1 MTQDFSICAMCKFTV
16 KYKATYCYNT
26 PTYETPNDWH
36 KETVR
41 WKRILSFNA
50 IVNLL
55 SKEFSHRDLFELRV
69 ENNCITF
76 GRFDANTG
84 ETGDYSYEI
93 TFKPEN
99 KRRRVNE
106 K

>member
-1 MTQDFSICAMCKFTV
+1 MTQNFSICAMCKFTV
-16 KYKATYCYNT
+16 KYKAKYCYNT

-36 KETVR
+36 RETIR

-55 SKEFSHRDLFELRV
+55 SKEFSHQNLFELHV

-76 GRFDANTG
+76 SRFDGNTG
-84 ETGDYSYEI
+84 EYGDYSYEI

-99 KRRRVNE
+99 KRRH

>member
-1 MTQDFSICAMCKFTV
+1 MTQKFSICAMCKFTV
-16 KYKATYCYNT
+16 KYKAKYCYNT

-36 KETVR
+36 RETIR

-55 SKEFSHRDLFELRV
+55 SKEFSHRNLFEVHL

-76 GRFDANTG
+76 GRFDANSG
-84 ETGDYSYEI
+84 EYGDYSYEI